1 MNGLPLVTITLDC
14 ETTGVDVTNDRVIE
28 LALSVR
34 KGEQPP
40 IIHVFRFNPRC
51 PIPPEATAIH
61 GITDEDV
68 AHCLAFADTVSILRT
83 FLLQADVIAGYNV
96 GFDLAILA
104 QEFFRCGIDDWPK
117 PGTVVLDGMKIWHH
131 QHPRTLANAYR
142 AYAGVIP
149 DSERLHSAEYDI
161 EITDAVIRAQ
171 LEQQDIG
178 EIITATNG
186 ILLDPA
192 GKVAISETGEAVF
205 TFGKHMGQPVLT
217 QRGYA
222 QWMLDKDF
230 PECTKRVL
238 RGLLQDPDYMSRI
251 ITTQTREAEPNGTS
265 VSY

>member
-14 ETTGVDVTNDRVIE
+14 ETTGVDVTVDRVIE

-34 KGEQPP
+34 RGDYPSEVN
-40 IIHVFRFNPRC
+40 VFRFNPQC
-51 PIPPEATAIH
+51 PIPESATEVH
-61 GITDEDV
+61 GIKDVHVEDELPFKRY
-68 AHCLAFADTVSILRT
+68 AHILRDL
-83 FLLQADVIAGYNV
+83 LLQADIIAGYNV

-142 AYAGVIP
+142 AYTGVIP
-149 DSERLHSAEYDI
+149 DADRLHSAEYDI

-192 GKVAISETGEAVF
+192 GKVAINDAGEAVF

-238 RGLLQDPDYMSRI
+238 RGLLQDPDYMSKI
-251 ITTQTREAEPNGTS
+251 ITKQTTDEEI
-265 VSY
+265 V